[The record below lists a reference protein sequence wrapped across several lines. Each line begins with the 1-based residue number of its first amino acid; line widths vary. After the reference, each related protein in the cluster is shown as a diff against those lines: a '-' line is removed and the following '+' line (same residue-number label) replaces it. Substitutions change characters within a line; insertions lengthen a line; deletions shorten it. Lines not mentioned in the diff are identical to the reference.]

1 MSYKTLDLAIADGI
15 ARITLN
21 RPDQA
26 NALDR
31 TMAQELFAASLAVS
45 TDPSVRAVLL
55 TGRGK
60 LFCGGGDL
68 AAMDAAGDG
77 REAMLLEMATLLH
90 QAIIRF
96 NSMDAPMVVA
106 VNGAAGGAGFSILL
120 AGDYVIAA
128 DTAKFVSGYT
138 ASGLTPDGSS
148 THFLAKHV
156 GLLRAKELM
165 LTNRPLS
172 AREACEWGLVSR
184 VVPHE
189 SLGEEAEAMAR
200 QFADG
205 PTKAFGGVKRLLQ
218 TTYSDSIEAQLE
230 KESVSI
236 AKMVTT
242 EDGPHGI
249 RSFLNKVKPVFKGR

>member
-1 MSYKTLDLAIADGI
+1 MSYETLDFDIADGI

-26 NALDR
+26 NALNLA
-31 TMAQELFAASLAVS
+31 MAQELFAVSLICG
-45 TDPSVRAVLL
+45 TDPAVRAVLL
-55 TGRGK
+55 TGTGK

-77 REAMLLEMATLLH
+77 REPLLLEMATLLH

-96 NSMDAPMVVA
+96 GQRDAPLGVA
-106 VNGAAGGAGFSILL
+106 VNGSAGGAGLSILL

-156 GLLRAKELM
+156 GLLRANELM
-165 LTNRPLS
+165 LTNRALS
-172 AREACEWGLVSR
+172 ARAAGKGSGQYLADHPDRGCAPRDQFVPQQGAACLQGPLGPDGTCRPPHCRGAVS
-184 VVPHE
+184 VVDP
-189 SLGEEAEAMAR
+189 
-200 QFADG
+200 
-205 PTKAFGGVKRLLQ
+205 
-218 TTYSDSIEAQLE
+218 
-230 KESVSI
+230 
-236 AKMVTT
+236 
-242 EDGPHGI
+242 
-249 RSFLNKVKPVFKGR
+249 